1 MYLILISFTFLIGIY
16 YVFKILSEGSI
27 NGSINKSLNLT
38 CQRLR
43 D

>member
-1 MYLILISFTFLIGIY
+1 MYLILISFKFLIAIY
-16 YVFKILSEGSI
+16 YVFKTLSE
-27 NGSINKSLNLT
+27 GSINKSLNFT